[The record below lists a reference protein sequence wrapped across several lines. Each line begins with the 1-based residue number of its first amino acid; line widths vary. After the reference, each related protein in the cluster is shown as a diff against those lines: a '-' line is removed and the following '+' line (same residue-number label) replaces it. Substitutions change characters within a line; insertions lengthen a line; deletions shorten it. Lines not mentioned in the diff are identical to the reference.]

1 MTTPIVADRPDSGP
15 GPHLAGCPGSECA
28 PVPARGTA
36 RRLRALAYNGFS
48 TADLAARLGVP
59 YQVVRRL
66 QYGQPPEVLAGR
78 AASVS
83 ALSDAVWHLK
93 GGSPGTAEDAR
104 RRGWCPPLAWDD
116 SPGDP
121 YFIDDPAASPAPD
134 WQPNMQR
141 RRLTL
146 DEQATEVS
154 ELVRWGLSFNQAAL
168 RLGISGAA
176 LTRVRDHMAV
186 GEVAS

>member
-1 MTTPIVADRPDSGP
+1 MTTPIVADRPDRGP
-15 GPHLAGCPGSECA
+15 GPHLTECA
-28 PVPARGTA
+28 AVPTPGTA
-36 RRLRALAYNGFS
+36 RRLQALAYNGFS
-48 TADLAARLGVP
+48 TADLAAQLGASCRL
-59 YQVVRRL
+59 VRQL
-66 QYGQPPEVLAGR
+66 QYGSPAEVPADLAS
-78 AASVS
+78 SVS
-83 ALSDAVWHLK
+83 ALYDAVWHLR
-93 GGSPGTAEDAR
+93 GGSPTTAQDAR
-104 RRGWCPPLAWDD
+104 RHGWCPPLAWDD

-146 DEQATEVS
+146 DEQAAEVA

-176 LTRVRDHMAV
+176 LTRVRDHMAA